1 MEQDTGVEPAF
12 TAWEAVVLPIY
23 ESCKCGYYN
32 KGKWKIQPLFVGDNV
47 TGKSIGLWYTEFRKL
62 EKEENPMK
70 EYELVH
76 EIKNLCRNN
85 QMRDVFFEE
94 VICSDPVDYLRQRL
108 RGKTL
113 ELTVEEG
120 AAGAV
125 TIHAVVDGM
134 MEKYVFTPI

>member
-1 MEQDTGVEPAF
+1 M
-12 TAWEAVVLPIY
+12 
-23 ESCKCGYYN
+23 
-32 KGKWKIQPLFVGDNV
+32 
-47 TGKSIGLWYTEFRKL
+47 
-62 EKEENPMK
+62 

-85 QMRDVFFEE
+85 QMRDIFFEE
-94 VICSDPVDYLRQRL
+94 IQCDDPESWLREQL
-108 RGKTL
+108 AGKTL